1 MRPAQGRFRGTQR
14 PLREGGGM
22 SAYPPPSI
30 AASAA
35 SCAARLICA
44 ALALAALLPRAA
56 YAQQMSPPSVVRVH
70 SVRVVRDVL
79 QPGDAVF
86 LVHYEVQQPNPTAPL
101 SDSWYVAVVSG
112 TATAGVRTAYGSPF
126 VSGGW
131 GQNAIALYVP
141 ARPAEP
147 WAVELRPNP
156 ARYPP
161 GVLPTRYDVVPA
173 DVHTGAAHVAP
184 WVVEVSGRLGA
195 AWNRQLVQP
204 AGAGAVLTADGE
216 QYWNGAAPG
225 LQRMAPAL
233 FPVRE
238 AAPEWAGGAE
248 EGSAP
253 LAGEAPAWW
262 RDALGRGVGPLR
274 GWGGP
279 LVGLLLLGAAVVLPI
294 VATAD
299 PRPAMLIAPVGM
311 GLVAYLGLMPPA
323 IALAAFLVIGVAAAW
338 LLFGR
343 IS

>member
-1 MRPAQGRFRGTQR
+1 V
-14 PLREGGGM
+14 
-22 SAYPPPSI
+22 
-30 AASAA
+30 
-35 SCAARLICA
+35 ARLICA
-44 ALALAALLPRAA
+44 AIALAALIPRAA
-56 YAQQMSPPSVVRVH
+56 HAQQMSPPSVVRVH
-70 SVRVVRDVL
+70 SVRVVQDVL

-101 SDSWYVAVVSG
+101 SDSWYFAVLSG
-112 TATAGVRTAYGSPF
+112 RTTVGVRRAYGTPF
-126 VSGGW
+126 VHGGW

-141 ARPAEP
+141 ARPAQP

-161 GVLPTRYDVVPA
+161 DVLPARYDVAPA
-173 DVHTGAAHVAP
+173 DVYAGAQYVAQ
-184 WVVEVSGRLGA
+184 WVADVSAPLGG

-216 QYWNGAAPG
+216 QYWNGAVPG

-238 AAPEWAGGAE
+238 AAPEWADAATGT
-248 EGSAP
+248 P
-253 LAGEAPAWW
+253 HMAGEAPAWW
-262 RDALGRGVGPLR
+262 REALERGFVPLR

-279 LVGLLLLGAAVVLPI
+279 LVGLLLLGAVVVLPI

-299 PRPAMLIAPVGM
+299 PRPGTLLAPVGL
-311 GLVAYLGLMPPA
+311 GLVTYLGLVPPA
-323 IALAAFLVIGVAAAW
+323 IALVALLLTGAVAAW

-343 IS
+343 VS